1 MVLHETNDNILEFI
15 GMYLSSLVSE
25 KMVEKEGKGKVKGK
39 KSWYA
44 LDFPSAFEKVGPSR
58 VR

>member
-1 MVLHETNDNILEFI
+1 MVLHETNDNLLEFI

-39 KSWYA
+39 KSW
-44 LDFPSAFEKVGPSR
+44 
-58 VR
+58 